1 MGVAPLAEP
10 RGLKTLHLT
19 NAWHAQSGGIGTF
32 YRALFQAAE
41 RDGHLMRLVVPG
53 NVTHTERV
61 GASGIIYHI
70 TAPPAPIAGNYRML
84 FPHRFLFPHT
94 AIQRIVN
101 AERPDLIE
109 ISEKYTLPY
118 LGGLLRTGRLPGVS
132 VRPVVVG
139 ASHERMD
146 ENMVAYLSGRPAAAR
161 FCQWYMKSIYFP
173 MFDHHVTVSEHTA
186 VELIRASEGHKV
198 RRGVWITPMGVDCGR
213 FSSSAQ
219 SPSLRAKLLHRA
231 GATEGITILLYAG
244 RLELLYYREPGRCSP
259 AEYDLGACN
268 HPNQVAR

>member
-1 MGVAPLAEP
+1 VGVAPLAEP

-84 FPHRFLFPHT
+84 FPHRFLFPYT